1 MATDDK
7 EPRSVMSR
15 GKGDGHVVHGARMV
29 KHRRWT
35 SPHRGTWPAAT
46 PSNSHGPGQDVQP
59 ASKRHKR
66 PRTVKEKAAKP
77 PIGEILTAA
86 AALTSSQSMHTS
98 QHAAPTLGRKLS
110 HAGYDGDDI
119 LGYDGGSEK

>member
-1 MATDDK
+1 
-7 EPRSVMSR
+7 MSR

-46 PSNSHGPGQDVQP
+46 PGAGDSHDPGQDAQP
-59 ASKRHKR
+59 VTKRHKR
-66 PRTVKEKAAKP
+66 PRTVREKAAKP
-77 PIGEILTAA
+77 TPADVLTAA

-98 QHAAPTLGRKLS
+98 QHAAPSVRRKPS